1 MADSKLAASRKPR
14 RFEKNFCVS
23 ARPSLALPSRA
34 RECGAPRHMPASCL
48 SHLASET
55 CFITLPCHVFSLV
68 TVKVWLSTAQVF
80 RRRVTELVLDLHKNS
95 LPRCL
100 VCAWSQTYVD
110 LVTWL
115 LQDALNSFELADEK
129 RERAAAGQ
137 GLARLSMDPRR
148 RTQH

>member
-1 MADSKLAASRKPR
+1 MRSRSLASGYPVEAV
-14 RFEKNFCVS
+14 CVS
-23 ARPSLALPSRA
+23 ARLSLALPSRA

-137 GLARLSMDPRR
+137 GLARLILA
-148 RTQH
+148 TAT